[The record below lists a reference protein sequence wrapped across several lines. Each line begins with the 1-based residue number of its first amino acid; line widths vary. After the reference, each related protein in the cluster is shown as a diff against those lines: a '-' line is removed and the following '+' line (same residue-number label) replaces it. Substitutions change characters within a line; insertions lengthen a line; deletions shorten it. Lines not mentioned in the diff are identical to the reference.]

1 MGQNHTV
8 EVGFIALRESLFSPL
23 WHRYAQQRPQL
34 RSHVTVQ
41 PQRYRDQTWYL
52 LINEVNGVHFRIND
66 VAYQFVGRCDGNYS
80 VQEVWDSML
89 ESLAD
94 DTPTQDELIR
104 LLGELDQR
112 DLILYQV
119 MTDIPTLFRRKQE
132 KVKRE
137 RMAFINP
144 LSFKLSLWDPSKFLD
159 NTRWLQKLIFNP
171 YAFVIWLI
179 VVTSAL
185 LAAASDWDALRLH
198 ASNYMTTPKYLF
210 LAWLSFPFIKAL
222 HELGHALAVRNWDGQ
237 VKDSGITFFVF
248 TPAPYVDASASS
260 AFRSQFQRVLVGAM
274 GMMVELLLASFALL
288 IWFSTQP
295 GMVHALSF
303 VVLFVCGVT
312 SLLFNGNPLLKFD
325 AYHILC
331 DTFDLPNLA
340 NRSRFFW
347 TNQFKRLVLGAKNIV
362 PMSYA
367 EGERKW
373 LLAYAPLSIVY
384 GLIILS
390 YIVFW
395 LGSKSFVIGLLV
407 ALFAIAAMIIKPL
420 FETIKSTIESAG
432 VGTTRYR
439 VKLVITAIIGLS
451 FILLFI
457 IPLPFNTMA
466 QGVIWLPDE
475 AQMRPLSEGFIKEIR
490 VQHGAEVKPNQII
503 LVLSDPNLIAK
514 RDNLNNQL
522 SSLQVNQYNA
532 LSQDITRVDNINKQI
547 EKISAELKRVN
558 EQIDALEI
566 RSKIK
571 GKLVMPHQDDL
582 IGTFV
587 KQGTLLAYV
596 LNSNIIKIRAAIP
609 EPSAA
614 LVRDK
619 LSGIQVRT
627 ADHPDRV
634 IMANMSMETPAVTR
648 TLPSAAMGDDG
659 GGEYATDPTDKEGLT
674 AVEPLVIIDLNLPE
688 TSLERV
694 GARAIVRFDHGY
706 ASIAE
711 QIYRHFRQLFLRYF
725 NPVS

>member
-1 MGQNHTV
+1 V
-8 EVGFIALRESLFSPL
+8 EVGIISLRESLFSPL

-104 LLGELDQR
+104 LIGELDQR

-137 RMAFINP
+137 RLAFINP
-144 LSFKLSLWDPSKFLD
+144 LSFKLSLWDPTKFLD
-159 NTRWLQKLIFNP
+159 KTRWLQKIIFNP

-179 VVTSAL
+179 VVVSAL
-185 LAAASDWDALRLH
+185 FAAVSDWDALRLH

-210 LAWLSFPFIKAL
+210 LAWLSFPFIKVL
-222 HELGHALAVRNWDGQ
+222 HELGHALAVRNWDGH
-237 VKDSGITFFVF
+237 VKEFGITFFVF

-260 AFRSQFQRVLVGAM
+260 AFRSQFQRVIVGAM
-274 GMMVELLLASFALL
+274 GMMVELLLASIALL
-288 IWFSTQP
+288 IWFSTQS
-295 GMVHALSF
+295 GLVHALAF
-303 VVLFVCGVT
+303 VIMFVCSVT
-312 SLLFNGNPLLKFD
+312 SLLFNGNPLLRFD

-347 TNQFKRLVLGAKNIV
+347 TTQFKRIVLGAKNMV

-367 EGERKW
+367 QGERKW
-373 LLAYAPLSIVY
+373 LFAYAPLSIVY
-384 GLIILS
+384 GLIILG

-407 ALFAIAAMIIKPL
+407 ALFAIVAMIIKPL
-420 FETIKSTIESAG
+420 VTTIKNIIESAG
-432 VGTTRYR
+432 VGTARNR
-439 VKLVITAIIGLS
+439 AKMVVASILGLS
-451 FILLFI
+451 FVLLFI
-457 IPLPFNTMA
+457 VPVPFNTIA
-466 QGVIWLPDE
+466 QGVIWLPDQ
-475 AQMRPLSEGFIKEIR
+475 AQIRPLSEGFIKEII
-490 VQHGAEVKPNQII
+490 VPHGAEVEPNQVI
-503 LVLSDPNLIAK
+503 LVLSDPNLIAR
-514 RDNLNNQL
+514 RDNLNSQL
-522 SSLQVNQYNA
+522 SSLQVNQYNL
-532 LSQDITRVDNINKQI
+532 LSQDITRAENISKQI
-547 EKISAELKRVN
+547 EKIGAELKRVN

-566 RSKIK
+566 RSQVK
-571 GKLVMPHQDDL
+571 GKLVMPHQNDL

-587 KQGTLLAYV
+587 KQGALLAYV
-596 LNSNIIKIRAAIP
+596 LNRNIIKIRAAIP

-614 LVRDK
+614 L
-619 LSGIQVRT
+619 LSDNLTGVQVRT
-627 ADHPDRV
+627 VDHPNNV
-634 IMANMSMETPAVTR
+634 ILAKMSMETPAVTR
-648 TLPSAAMGDDG
+648 TLPSAALGDHG
-659 GGEYATDPTDKEGLT
+659 GGDYATDPADKDGLT
-674 AVEPLVIIDLNLPE
+674 AVEPLVLIDLNLPE
-688 TSLERV
+688 TNLERV
-694 GARAIVRFDHGY
+694 GARASVRFDHGY
-706 ASIAE
+706 APIAV
-711 QIYRHFRQLFLRYF
+711 QLYRHLRQLFLRYF
-725 NPVS
+725 NPAN